1 MRRSALLRFAS
12 SAALMAVC
20 CYIALSAAQ
29 LIERGGQSAVLYER
43 SVRLTAPVYGVFLR
57 SELPLP
63 EPEGEVAAAEGERF
77 SAHAEIA
84 PGLYAPAS
92 GVYSAVCD
100 GLETAVPPELSV
112 DAILEFAED
121 AEPPGESGG
130 RLITSPFWS
139 FYAVVEAE
147 AADMLSSGSATL
159 ESEYFGGI
167 ELRLEETGRPERG
180 FVPLRFSGSDTD
192 CMYLRSVSGELLL
205 GEYEGLC
212 APAEALREDED
223 GYYVEVLSL
232 GRYERCGVELIYE
245 GDGWVL
251 IASPELRAGLEIRR
265 ENIIQEA

>member
-1 MRRSALLRFAS
+1 MRRSALLRFART
-12 SAALMAVC
+12 AALMAVC
-20 CYIALSAAQ
+20 CYIAVSAAR
-29 LIERGGQSAVLYER
+29 LYERGGETAVLTER
-43 SVRLTAPVYGVFLR
+43 AVRLTAPVYGVFVR

-63 EPEGEVAAAEGERF
+63 AAEGEVAAAEGERF
-77 SAHAEIA
+77 SARAEIA

-100 GLETAVPPELSV
+100 GLETAAAPALSV

-121 AEPPGESGG
+121 AEPPAGSGG
-130 RLITSPFWS
+130 RIVTSPFWS
-139 FYAVVEAE
+139 FYAVVEE
-147 AADMLSSGSATL
+147 GQLPLPDTAAL
-159 ESEYFGGI
+159 ESEYFAGI

-192 CMYLRSVSGELLL
+192 CMYLRAVSGELLL

-212 APAEALREDED
+212 APAEALRCDED

-245 GDGWVL
+245 GDGWAL

-265 ENIIQEA
+265 ENITQEA